1 MASRVLCVLPVAL
14 VIALGFVQAQE
25 RSSGSRS
32 ATIESV
38 PSPAGAN
45 SAQPQ
50 LSSSARGV
58 LLSWIER
65 DGEKS
70 TLRFAER
77 TATGWSAPR
86 TVASGTDWFVNWA
99 DVPSVVRL
107 DNGTLVGHW
116 LQKSGP
122 DTYAY
127 DVRLSY
133 SKDDGKTWSPSFTP
147 HSDGTKT
154 EHGFASLFQMPGGGL
169 GLVWLDGRA
178 MEPRSGHADHGP
190 GDHGAR
196 DHDAAAHTMRD
207 HGAGSGAMSV
217 RFATFDS
224 NWKRTAEAPIDLR
237 VCECCPTT
245 AVVTSE
251 GPIAAFR
258 NRTDDEVRDIYVSR
272 LENGKWTEARAVH
285 RDDWKINACPVNGPM
300 LSARGREVA
309 IVWFTGKNNEGRTF
323 VAFSHDAGRTFGSP
337 IRLDDTGA
345 LGRVDVELLPN
356 GSAIASWI
364 EFADQR
370 AQFRIRRVEPSSAR
384 SESTT
389 VSALLGS
396 RASGYPRIASHG
408 DEIVFAWTENVDGR
422 SQVRM
427 ATTRRRAEGTR

>member
-1 MASRVLCVLPVAL
+1 MIPSMAHRLLRL
-14 VIALGFVQAQE
+14 VSLTLALGVVMVSAQE
-25 RSSGSRS
+25 RSTLSWSSG
-32 ATIESV
+32 IEIV
-38 PSPAGAN
+38 PSPAGAS

-65 DGEKS
+65 DGEKA

-77 TATGWSAPR
+77 TPSGWTPPR

-107 DNGTLVGHW
+107 ANGTLVGHW

-127 DVRLSY
+127 DVRLS
-133 SKDDGKTWSPSFTP
+133 SSQDDGKTWSPSFTP

-154 EHGFASLFQMPGGGL
+154 EHGFASLFQIPGAGL
-169 GLVWLDGRA
+169 GLLWLDGRG
-178 MEPRSGHADHGP
+178 MKPESRHS
-190 GDHGAR
+190 
-196 DHDAAAHTMRD
+196 DHDADR
-207 HGAGSGAMSV
+207 GAMSL
-217 RFATFDS
+217 RFATFDT
-224 NWKRTAEAPIDLR
+224 NWKKTSEAPVDLR
-237 VCECCPTT
+237 VCECCPT
-245 AVVTSE
+245 AAAVTSE

-272 LENGKWTEARAVH
+272 LENGKWTEPKAVH
-285 RDDWKINACPVNGPM
+285 HDDWKINACPVNGPM

-309 IVWFTGKNNEGRTF
+309 IAWFTGKNNEGRAF
-323 VAFSHDAGRTFGSP
+323 AAFSSDAGRTFGPP

-345 LGRVDVELLPN
+345 LGRVDVELMPN

-370 AQFRIRRVEPSSAR
+370 AQFRVRRVDRSGAR

-389 VSALLGS
+389 VSALVGS
-396 RASGYPRIASHG
+396 RASGYPRIASYG
-408 DEIVFAWTENVDGR
+408 DELVVAWTENSDGR
-422 SQVRM
+422 SQVRT
-427 ATTRRRAEGTR
+427 AVTRWRDGGAR